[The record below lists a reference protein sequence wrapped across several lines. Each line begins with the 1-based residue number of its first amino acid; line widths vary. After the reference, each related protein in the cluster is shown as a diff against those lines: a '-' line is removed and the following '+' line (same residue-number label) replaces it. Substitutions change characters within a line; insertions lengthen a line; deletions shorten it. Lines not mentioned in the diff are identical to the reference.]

1 MLLILF
7 KIYIINTMQKTLKL
21 YKKMSETP
29 LECIQRFQKENSKYL
44 NDPNALHGRVK
55 MTYAGRLDPM
65 AEGELLVLVGEEC
78 KKKEEYLGLD
88 KEYEM
93 DILFGFSSDTY
104 DILGLIIKNLALGAL
119 SDLEAGLPN
128 DYDVVGHGWK
138 VEKFLGKLVGKS
150 TQKYPPF
157 SSKTIDGK
165 QLFQITKD
173 GELDLENL
181 PEKEIEI
188 YEAELLKNYY
198 ISGRDLKGDIMKR
211 ILLVTGDFRQEEIL
225 ERWDSKLK
233 GRDPKLSVG
242 RQEEQFLIS
251 KIRVKCSSGTY
262 MRSIAQNLGEFLGV
276 PALAFKIKR
285 IKIFN

>member
-1 MLLILF
+1 
-7 KIYIINTMQKTLKL
+7 MQKTLKL

-29 LECIQRFQKENSKYL
+29 LECIQRFQKENPDYK
-44 NDPNALHGRVK
+44 NEK

-78 KKKEEYLGLD
+78 KKKDEYLGLD

-93 DILFGFSSDTY
+93 DILFGFSTDTY
-104 DILGLIIKNLALGAL
+104 DILGLIKKTGVGLLLDLGLADP
-119 SDLEAGLPN
+119 S
-128 DYDVVGHGWK
+128 DYDVVRHGGK
-138 VEKFLGKLVGKS
+138 VERFLGKLIGKS
-150 TQKYPPF
+150 MQKYPPF
-157 SSKTIDGK
+157 SSKTVDGK

-173 GELDLENL
+173 GELDSENL

-198 ISGRDLKGDIMKR
+198 ISGRDLKADIMKR
-211 ILLVTGDFRQEEIL
+211 ILLINGDFRQEEIL
-225 ERWDSKLK
+225 DKWDRELK
-233 GRDPKLSVG
+233 RRRDPKLSVG

-262 MRSIAQNLGEFLGV
+262 MRSIAQNLGKFLGV
-276 PALAFKIKR
+276 PALALKIKR
-285 IKIFN
+285 TKIF